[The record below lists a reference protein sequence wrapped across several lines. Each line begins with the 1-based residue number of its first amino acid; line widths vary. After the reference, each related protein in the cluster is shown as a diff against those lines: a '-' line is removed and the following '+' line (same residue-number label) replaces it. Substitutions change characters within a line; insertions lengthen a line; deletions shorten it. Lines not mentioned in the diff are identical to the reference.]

1 MLGHLV
7 YQHDPAERRI
17 PLTPIL
23 PQFVRRAIYSLFH
36 PQQPARS

>member
-7 YQHDPAERRI
+7 CQRDFAERRV

-36 PQQPARS
+36 PHQTARG